1 MVEQRQIAWNSLEKS
16 EEAARASEEKS
27 RTLFELESDAIFLID
42 KEKGN
47 ILEINGAAARLY
59 GYSKQEL
66 VGMSNTDLSAEP
78 EKTRQATLDR
88 EVAIPVR
95 YHRKKDGIVFPVEIT
110 ASHIIW
116 NGREAHI
123 SAVRDISFRMES
135 EKHRAR
141 LEAQLHQAQR
151 MEALGTLAGGIAHN
165 FNNLLMGIQ
174 GCACLVQSKMGD
186 TSPYVKK
193 LKAIQDHVRDGAG
206 LTKQL
211 LGFARE
217 GNYEVKPVDLNE
229 LIAHSVHLFGSARKE
244 IPIVELY
251 GDDLWAV
258 DADTGQMKQVLLNL
272 FVNAWQAMEGEGGGV
287 LSLRTDNLILEE
299 KPADTLGLKPGSH
312 VLVTV
317 SDSGCGMDEAT
328 RQRIFEPFFTTKTM
342 GMGTGLGLASVY
354 GIIRSHKGMITVRSE
369 KGRGTSFFI
378 HLPALESKPVTETQA
393 PPELLKGT
401 GTVLFVDDEEVVL
414 EIGEEMLESLGY
426 RTLTA
431 KSGKEAVDLF
441 EANSPGVDLVI
452 LDMVMPGMNSKEVFN
467 RLRTADPKAR
477 VLLSSGYSIKGQAT
491 EIMDQGCNG
500 FLQKPFTL
508 EILSG
513 KIREILDDAGTPA
526 RTKA

>member
-1 MVEQRQIAWNSLEKS
+1 
-16 EEAARASEEKS
+16 
-27 RTLFELESDAIFLID
+27 
-42 KEKGN
+42 
-47 ILEINGAAARLY
+47 
-59 GYSKQEL
+59 
-66 VGMSNTDLSAEP
+66 
-78 EKTRQATLDR
+78 
-88 EVAIPVR
+88 
-95 YHRKKDGIVFPVEIT
+95 
-110 ASHIIW
+110 
-116 NGREAHI
+116 
-123 SAVRDISFRMES
+123 
-135 EKHRAR
+135 
-141 LEAQLHQAQR
+141 
-151 MEALGTLAGGIAHN
+151 
-165 FNNLLMGIQ
+165 
-174 GCACLVQSKMGD
+174 
-186 TSPYVKK
+186 
-193 LKAIQDHVRDGAG
+193 
-206 LTKQL
+206 
-211 LGFARE
+211 
-217 GNYEVKPVDLNE
+217 
-229 LIAHSVHLFGSARKE
+229 
-244 IPIVELY
+244 
-251 GDDLWAV
+251 
-258 DADTGQMKQVLLNL
+258 MKQVLLNL